1 MHAAAFGIQDL
12 LDRCPASPHVRHL
25 GVCHCECVFVDV
37 GLNDGSTLLHWPRN
51 AARSTAMSAG
61 TIRRD
66 RRIPG
71 LRWHL
76 REQPL
81 LRARMKRCLANST
94 ANSCFYGFEANGAF
108 TARLLALQRRLRVA
122 GQRVALFTETA
133 LATFDGQLRFVR
145 DETKLHL
152 GSSIEACGSAVTA
165 PAPGKARSSVAVVQA
180 VDAARFLSSLAG
192 AHSGLVAAKMGA
204 PARPRPRATMPAVH
218 APSCLAPAWARA
230 RARAGLGA
238 ES

>member
-1 MHAAAFGIQDL
+1 M
-12 LDRCPASPHVRHL
+12 RHL

-81 LRARMKRCLANST
+81 LRARMKRCSAWVWVGVT
-94 ANSCFYGFEANGAF
+94 VYVTVCGVRACVCVGV
-108 TARLLALQRRLRVA
+108 RV
-122 GQRVALFTETA
+122 
-133 LATFDGQLRFVR
+133 
-145 DETKLHL
+145 
-152 GSSIEACGSAVTA
+152 CG
-165 PAPGKARSSVAVVQA
+165 
-180 VDAARFLSSLAG
+180 
-192 AHSGLVAAKMGA
+192 
-204 PARPRPRATMPAVH
+204 
-218 APSCLAPAWARA
+218 
-230 RARAGLGA
+230 
-238 ES
+238 